1 MGGIDPDASC
11 VCVRWAFLGGGP
23 RGAAMTALD
32 TVTRVA
38 VECLESGD
46 RLTCFAKTHTLMA
59 LARFYKSEF

>member
-1 MGGIDPDASC
+1 
-11 VCVRWAFLGGGP
+11 
-23 RGAAMTALD
+23 MTALD